1 MASDK
6 IDALID
12 RLAMASFAVETGFFS
27 SALCSDLQCEALAL
41 ADDTKAIEAG
51 VGRGE
56 SHTMDKE
63 IRRARIGWMD
73 GSTPAQAQFLA
84 EADALRTAI
93 NRRLFLGLFE
103 FEAQFA
109 LTPVGGFYARH
120 LDSFEGVRNRV
131 VTLVTYLDAD
141 WRPGDGGLLRVW
153 PPEARADGEAGTS
166 DIVPER
172 GTLVLML
179 SERVP
184 HEVLQ
189 SHRAR
194 ASVAGWFRIRA

>member
-1 MASDK
+1 MDT
-6 IDALID
+6 LIE
-12 RLAMASFAVETGFFS
+12 RLATESYAVEHGFFEDD
-27 SALCSDLQCEALAL
+27 LCADLQREALAL
-41 ADDTKAIEAG
+41 TDDPAAIDAG
-51 VGRGE
+51 VGRGHGHVR
-56 SHTMDKE
+56 SKE
-63 IRRARIGWMD
+63 IRRARIAWMD
-73 GSTPAQAQFLA
+73 GSTRSQSRFLA
-84 EADALRTAI
+84 VASELRTAL

-120 LDSFEGVRNRV
+120 RDSFEGARNRV

-141 WRPGDGGLLRVW
+141 WKVSDGGMLRIW
-153 PPEARADGEAGTS
+153 PPEPRVAGMPPTV

-179 SERVP
+179 SENVP

-189 SHRAR
+189 ANRVR
-194 ASVAGWFRIRA
+194 ASIAGWFRIRT